1 MMNRTFETSNIGNK
15 SIRPENISNLM
26 LSLKLQLMI
35 MCHGPGMYKPI
46 LVAKGYKQKYVA
58 DFDEIFSLA
67 FKMTTLR
74 TILGLVAAKERY
86 GAHAG
91 RCKN

>member
-1 MMNRTFETSNIGNK
+1 MQEYG
-15 SIRPENISNLM
+15 
-26 LSLKLQLMI
+26 
-35 MCHGPGMYKPI
+35 
-46 LVAKGYKQKYVA
+46 V
-58 DFDEIFSLA
+58 DFDEMFSLVV
-67 FKMTTLR
+67 KMTTLR